1 MCQTTGERLPAA
13 WIISRI
19 RIAAAAPLVL
29 VRRGEGSGSALVC
42 VCVCVSLAKTR
53 DLIANHP
60 LKEIA
65 LYGSPFGTFFFSAFL
80 LWAWEGSRSLAPPFI
95 QSRSSG
101 RHLTKRADKQTAF
114 IVSYSWEIFLIGV
127 AHGLLKDG
135 GATKSTNSGR
145 ITRLS
150 FLCETA
156 AC

>member
-65 LYGSPFGTFFFSAFL
+65 LYGSPFGTFFLFCFP
-80 LWAWEGSRSLAPPFI
+80 SL
-95 QSRSSG
+95 G
-101 RHLTKRADKQTAF
+101 
-114 IVSYSWEIFLIGV
+114 VGGV
-127 AHGLLKDG
+127 AFFG
-135 GATKSTNSGR
+135 STVHSIAQLR
-145 ITRLS
+145 ASLDETR
-150 FLCETA
+150 
-156 AC
+156 